1 MVQQGYLLFFRPEFF
16 PMTMEQGPGKKAPGP
31 VFHVHVPEGAK
42 LELGLQ
48 NFGPWTVELSL
59 VHMPFTVYLLKVCL
73 GQVDKVSDIEPPA
86 QLQTTDILKGEL
98 DYTVS
103 VGASYLIK
111 RSKPPKMFRSELAR
125 VDFWWST
132 VLMLGVC
139 VQGSRAHHC
148 GTAANRGHYRPCT
161 VWHCYPRSPRCLQIR
176 LVCGCSK

>member
-1 MVQQGYLLFFRPEFF
+1 
-16 PMTMEQGPGKKAPGP
+16 MTMEQGPGKKAPGP

-59 VHMPFTVYLLKVCL
+59 
-73 GQVDKVSDIEPPA
+73 VDKVSDIEPPA

-111 RSKPPKMFRSELAR
+111 RSKPPKMFRALERTIVEQLPVVGTIDPAPY
-125 VDFWWST
+125 
-132 VLMLGVC
+132 
-139 VQGSRAHHC
+139 
-148 GTAANRGHYRPCT
+148 GTATQDLR
-161 VWHCYPRSPRCLQIR
+161 V
-176 LVCGCSK
+176 VCKFDWSVGAASESEQ